1 MGHPVSS
8 HLTSAERQD
17 PTRLT
22 SSRPSR
28 RPGGWGRPLRLM
40 LRLILMGIG
49 LGVFTGSTL
58 KVLAPQVQ
66 NHKLALPDWIT
77 DHPWI
82 SEQPWL
88 NGLKSQTAPSNAEP
102 EASDNEANPLD
113 NREGL
118 PVGRFEPKQ
127 EIKALSAK
135 WRQLVAPYTD
145 LQASA
150 YMLVLDDGRFA
161 QMDAERAMP
170 AASSIKT
177 PVLLAALELIDN
189 GDLQWN
195 EPLTLTK
202 ELVGGG
208 AGWMA
213 SKPIGSRFPTYE
225 VATEMIRVSDNSAT
239 NLLIERVGG
248 QNVINARFQ
257 ALDLPATE
265 VNNWL
270 PDLKGT
276 NTTSARDLS
285 RSIALVDVGE
295 RLGARSRDLFREV
308 MATSVTNT
316 LIPRGLLQGLGGAQG
331 APDESLARKGYR
343 VYNKTGDI
351 GIAYADAGLIELP
364 DGRRAVA
371 AFLVKGPFNDPRSTN
386 LIRAMAAAM
395 APHLKAKPAPPRP
408 AKVPQK
414 PAPAQQEDQT
424 TTTAP

>member
-1 MGHPVSS
+1 MGHPVPS

-40 LRLILMGIG
+40 LRLIILGIG
-49 LGVFTGSTL
+49 LGVLTGSAL

-66 NHKLALPDWIT
+66 KQDIALPGWIT
-77 DHPWI
+77 DQPWLA
-82 SEQPWL
+82 EQPWL
-88 NGLKSQTAPSNAEP
+88 KSLKSTNPEGTTETAESSSTTSLS
-102 EASDNEANPLD
+102 SD
-113 NREGL
+113 RRGL
-118 PVGRFEPKQ
+118 PPGRFEPKL

-135 WRQLVAPYTD
+135 WKQLSAPYAD
-145 LQASA
+145 LQASG
-150 YMLVLDDGRFA
+150 YMLLLDDGRFA
-161 QMDAERAMP
+161 QLDAQRPMP

-213 SKPIGSRFPTYE
+213 SKPLGSRFPTYE

-239 NLLIERVGG
+239 NLLIDRVGG
-248 QNVINARFQ
+248 QKVINARFQ

-285 RSIALVDVGE
+285 RSIAMVDVGE

-316 LIPRGLLQGLGGAQG
+316 LLPKGLLQGLGGAQG

-408 AKVPQK
+408 KPVPQK
-414 PAPAQQEDQT
+414 PSPKEQGAET
-424 TTTAP
+424 TTP